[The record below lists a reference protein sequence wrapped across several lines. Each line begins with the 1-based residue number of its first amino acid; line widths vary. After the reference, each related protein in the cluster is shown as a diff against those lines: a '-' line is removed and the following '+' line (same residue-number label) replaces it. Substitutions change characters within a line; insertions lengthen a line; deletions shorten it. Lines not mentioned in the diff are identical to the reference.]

1 MKSVRHQL
9 LAGLLWSALA
19 TAAAAGLVLYRQA
32 HHEAT
37 ELADLQLRQMAD
49 GLPARLTSQLE
60 RPVPGE
66 PEEALFVQVWDMQGR
81 ALYRS
86 DGAPPLAPQDT
97 GFHTLNAGGGDW
109 RVYTAR
115 GPRRLVQ
122 VAQADS
128 VRAVLAWH
136 LTWRIIWP
144 LLLFVPFFGLLVYSV
159 VGRALRPLERLALAV
174 AGRSPT
180 SLQPLAADVLSPELQ
195 PIVAALNDLF
205 ERIEQAMATQRQ
217 FVADA
222 AHELRSPL
230 TALKLQL
237 QLVERAGDDTARAA
251 AVGKLHQRLDRASH
265 LVRQM
270 LTLARHEAEQAA
282 APLLPV
288 ELRRLAEGAVADH
301 AAAAELR
308 GIDLGL
314 ASAARGGLVLGRVD
328 GLAVLLGNLVDNA
341 VRYTGPGGQ
350 VDVVVGHE
358 QGRVVLRVSDNGP
371 GVAPAERGRLF
382 DRFYRPEGNQVWGC
396 GLGLAIVKN
405 IADLHGAEIVL
416 ATGLHGRGLSV
427 SVVFPPLPPG
437 GPGPSDTARPA
448 ERPPLTVA

>member
-115 GPRRLVQ
+115 GAQRLVQ
-122 VAQADS
+122 VAQADA
-128 VRAVLAWH
+128 VRSQLALH

-144 LLLFVPFFGLLVYSV
+144 LLLFVPFFALLVVTV
-159 VGRALRPLERLALAV
+159 VGRALRPLERLAQAV

-180 SLQPLAADVLSPELQ
+180 SLQPLVSDGLSPELQ
-195 PIVAALNDLF
+195 PIVSALNELF
-205 ERIEQAMATQRQ
+205 GRIELAMVTQRR

-237 QLVERAGDDTARAA
+237 QLVERAGSDGARAA
-251 AVGKLHQRLDRASH
+251 AVGKLHERLDRASH

-282 APLLPV
+282 LPLVPV
-288 ELRRLAEGAVADH
+288 VLHRLAQSVVADH

-308 GIDLGL
+308 RIDLGL
-314 ASAARGGLVLGRVD
+314 DGATQATVAGNAD
-328 GLAVLLGNLVDNA
+328 GLAVLLGNLIDNA
-341 VRYTGPGGQ
+341 VRYTQPGGR
-350 VDVVVGHE
+350 VDVQVGLAA
-358 QGRVVLRVSDNGP
+358 GRPLLRVSDDGP
-371 GVAPAERGRLF
+371 GVPVAGRDRLF
-382 DRFYRPEGNQVWGC
+382 DRFYRLEGNAVWGC
-396 GLGLAIVKN
+396 GLGLSIVKN
-405 IADLHGAEIVL
+405 IADLHGAEIQLDHGL
-416 ATGLHGRGLSV
+416 AGRGFSV
-427 SVVFPPLPPG
+427 TVLFPAPPPAQRG
-437 GPGPSDTARPA
+437 GMDTVNGG
-448 ERPPLTVA
+448 LTVA